1 MIFLKSRFFFFFFF
15 TKKSY
20 CDTGN
25 VSVYLNIAKKK
36 PDENCSEMKINSEEN
51 FIFKKEWTN

>member
-1 MIFLKSRFFFFFFF
+1 MIFLKSTFFFFF